1 MLCLNGDAG
10 GETSDEADGVSES
23 GRIDAMA
30 WGPLG
35 GCDATSMIL
44 SVVGV
49 RGCLQQQHY
58 LILAEDDD
66 TKRQRMRC
74 KRGS

>member
-1 MLCLNGDAG
+1 MVLCLNGDAG
-10 GETSDEADGVSES
+10 GETSDEADRVSES

-49 RGCLQQQHY
+49 RDCLQQQHY
-58 LILAEDDD
+58 
-66 TKRQRMRC
+66 
-74 KRGS
+74 

>member
-1 MLCLNGDAG
+1 MVLCLNGDAG
-10 GETSDEADGVSES
+10 GETSDEADRVSES
-23 GRIDAMA
+23 GGIDAMA

-49 RGCLQQQHY
+49 RDCLQQQHY
-58 LILAEDDD
+58 
-66 TKRQRMRC
+66 
-74 KRGS
+74 